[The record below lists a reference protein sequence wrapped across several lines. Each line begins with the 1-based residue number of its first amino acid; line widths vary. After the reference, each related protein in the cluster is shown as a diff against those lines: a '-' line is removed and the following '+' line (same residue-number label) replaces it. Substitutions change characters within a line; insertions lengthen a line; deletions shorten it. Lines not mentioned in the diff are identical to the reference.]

1 MVNTMGKNRH
11 KKRATSEASPKTM
24 QPTQTSEATWEMK
37 REKLGR
43 ILGGFYSMR
52 ADEGERICEI
62 CGEANGQ
69 LYKMNNGLLV
79 CASCM
84 DSEVTSMQEAAEL
97 LFTTYGNF
105 KRLFKGVTF
114 RYPALRLSEQSM
126 HNIENVKP
134 RSKNRFDLVK
144 VVDNRDTWMSLCVAR
159 DIPRCL
165 LEELYVRCF
174 SDQIKTDK
182 GITSSSQ
189 PHQTFS
195 SSEESTGYYLD
206 EIGREKQ
213 AAYSLGQ
220 TLQKPFPPTDIVLAT

>member
-126 HNIENVKP
+126 HNIEDVKP

-144 VVDNRDTWMSLCVAR
+144 VVDNRDTWMSLCVVR

-182 GITSSSQ
+182 GITSSSE
-189 PHQTFS
+189 PPQTFS